1 MRKAHTRLTS
11 VGLVFYMQL
20 LNFDE
25 INKATDVKE
34 WLLSLKPSELMQPEN
49 RKRCEDLIWDLME
62 YLYVLGFK
70 DAREDLGVVAE
81 EMATFLPPDYMERKD
96 EAMNKEYDGLNFT
109 DRVREYAE
117 LGDVP
122 SIIRV
127 VETDGHRIYESGG
140 LSGAWGI
147 GHTKTWHTMED
158 ERVRDTHEYIDGMT
172 VGIDEAFFTYDGDSA
187 QFPGDFSLPQNSIN
201 CRCFLTYNR

>member
-1 MRKAHTRLTS
+1 
-11 VGLVFYMQL
+11 MQL

>member
-1 MRKAHTRLTS
+1 
-11 VGLVFYMQL
+11 MQL

-25 INKATDVKE
+25 INKAADVKE

-147 GHTKTWHTMED
+147 GHTKTWRTMQD
-158 ERVRDTHEYIDGMT
+158 FRVRDSHEYLDGVT
-172 VGIDEAFFTYDGDSA
+172 VDIDEPFYTFDGDSGM
-187 QFPGDFSLPQNSIN
+187 FPGDFTTPEENVN
-201 CRCFLTYNR
+201 CRCWITYGK

>member
-1 MRKAHTRLTS
+1 
-11 VGLVFYMQL
+11 MQL

-147 GHTKTWHTMED
+147 GHTKTWRTMQD
-158 ERVRDTHEYIDGMT
+158 FRVRDSHEYLDGVT
-172 VGIDEAFFTYDGDSA
+172 VDIDEPFYTFDGDSGM
-187 QFPGDFSLPQNSIN
+187 FPGDFSTPEENVN
-201 CRCFLTYNR
+201 CRCWITYGK